1 MCYSQRV
8 NGGKIGSLCAL
19 YFHHNLGSFRCK
31 LILTKKVQKQKTKK
45 TKNPRVI
52 KVIKHMTFKLP
63 AKDIKFSSP

>member
-1 MCYSQRV
+1 MEGKSAVYVLCISTIIWALSDV
-8 NGGKIGSLCAL
+8 NLFL
-19 YFHHNLGSFRCK
+19 Q
-31 LILTKKVQKQKTKK
+31 KKYKKKNKKK

>member
-1 MCYSQRV
+1 MEGKSAVYVLCISTIIWALSDV
-8 NGGKIGSLCAL
+8 NLFL
-19 YFHHNLGSFRCK
+19 Q
-31 LILTKKVQKQKTKK
+31 KKYKKKK